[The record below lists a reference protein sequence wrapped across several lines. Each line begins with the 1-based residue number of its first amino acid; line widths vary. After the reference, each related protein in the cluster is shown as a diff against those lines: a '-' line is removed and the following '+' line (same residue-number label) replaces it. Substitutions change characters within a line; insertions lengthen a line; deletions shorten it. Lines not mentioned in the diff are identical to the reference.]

1 MRDQLQL
8 LRTSSENKKSGSSS
22 VLSYLPPVDL
32 GPDPAELTV
41 TENDLASENT
51 LELNKLRTLLSKARA
66 EADQAKA
73 ELKRKTNLGGSL

>member
-8 LRTSSENKKSGSSS
+8 LRTSSENKKSGSS